1 MDFDDVLAARR
12 MVRRYR
18 PDPVPADA
26 VERIAAMVRKAP
38 SGGFSQ
44 GHRLIV
50 VTDPVTRA
58 RIAELAQEPYY
69 TRDGEP
75 PWLSVAPVLMVL
87 GICEDDYH
95 ARYTK
100 PDKLVDGQEM
110 EWPAPYWWVDSGAL
124 LMLIQLAAINEG
136 LASGFATVPA
146 KDELAALLGVPPEIA
161 IVGVITIGYA
171 RADAVRPA
179 DTARLR
185 SMRKPFGDL
194 VRHESWKDGARPAG
208 TP

>member
-18 PDPVPADA
+18 RDPVPAEA
-26 VERIAAMVRKAP
+26 VQRIAAMVRKAP

-50 VTDPVTRA
+50 VTDPATRA
-58 RIAELAQEPYY
+58 RIAELAQEPVY

-100 PDKLVDGQEM
+100 PDKLIDGREM

-146 KDELAALLGVPPEIA
+146 KDELAALLDVPPEIA

-185 SMRKPFGDL
+185 SMRRPFGDL
-194 VRHESWKDGARPAG
+194 VRHGSWKDGARPAE